1 MRLDEAMRTVVT
13 GGAGFIGT
21 NLVDRLLSIGHQVTV
36 IDDFSRGR
44 RANLTA
50 ASERAGNCLQVIE
63 ADIRDPDLT
72 GKLPAETEV
81 IFHLAAQID
90 VRKSVLEPQLDATVN
105 ILGTINIAQAAQA
118 IRARKIV
125 FSSSGGSI
133 YGAQNV
139 LPVSEKAALEP
150 LSPYAVSKVAGELY
164 LNAFSRLH
172 GLECTQ
178 LAFSNVYGPRQ
189 DPHGEAGVV
198 AIFAES
204 MLHGRPTKLFGD
216 AGNTRDYVFV
226 DDVVDA
232 LVLAGG
238 RAGNRQRFNIS
249 TGLETSDRNLH
260 TLIAKVVGV
269 ADSPR
274 YAPAR
279 VGDLR
284 RSALDATL
292 AAEVFSWKPTYSLAE
307 GIERTVASLRS

>member
-1 MRLDEAMRTVVT
+1 MRTVVT
-13 GGAGFIGT
+13 GGAGFIGS
-21 NLVDRLLSIGHQVTV
+21 NLVDRLLAIGHEVAV

-44 RANLTA
+44 WENLASA
-50 ASERAGNCLQVIE
+50 ASRAGNLLQVIE
-63 ADIRDPDLT
+63 ADICDSGIGGKFPT
-72 GKLPAETEV
+72 GTEV

-90 VRKSVLEPQLDATVN
+90 VRKSVLQPQFDASVN
-105 ILGTINIAQAAQA
+105 ILGTINIAEAACA
-118 IRARKIV
+118 AGVRKIV

-133 YGAQNV
+133 YGDQQD
-139 LPVSEKAALEP
+139 LPITETSSLTP

-172 GLECTQ
+172 EVECTQ

-204 MLHGRPTKLFGD
+204 MLHGRPTTLFGD
-216 AGNTRDYVFV
+216 GSNTRDYVYV
-226 DDVVDA
+226 EDVVDA

-238 RAGNRQRFNIS
+238 RTGNRQRLNIS
-249 TGLETSDRNLH
+249 TGIETSDRDLH
-260 TLIAKVVGV
+260 TMIAKVVGV
-269 ADSPR
+269 ADSPG

-292 AAEVFSWKPTYSLAE
+292 AAEVFSWKPAYGLPE

>member
-1 MRLDEAMRTVVT
+1 MRTVVT
-13 GGAGFIGT
+13 GGAGFIGS
-21 NLVDRLLSIGHQVTV
+21 NLVDRLLSIGHEVAV

-44 RANLTA
+44 WENLASAAN
-50 ASERAGNCLQVIE
+50 RPGNCLQVIE
-63 ADIRDPDLT
+63 ADICDT
-72 GKLPAETEV
+72 AIGSKFPAGTEV

-90 VRKSVLEPQLDATVN
+90 VRRSVLQPQLDASVN
-105 ILGTINIAQAAQA
+105 ILGTINIAEAACA
-118 IRARKIV
+118 VGARKIV

-133 YGAQNV
+133 YGDQQD
-139 LPVSEKAALEP
+139 LPISETTALEP

-172 GLECTQ
+172 ELDCTH

-198 AIFAES
+198 AIFSES
-204 MLHGRPTKLFGD
+204 MLQGRPTTLFGD
-216 AGNTRDYVFV
+216 GSNTRDYVFV

-232 LVLAGG
+232 LLLAAGTT
-238 RAGNRQRFNIS
+238 GNRQRLNIG
-249 TGLETSDRNLH
+249 TGIETSDRDLH

-269 ADSPR
+269 ADSPGF
-274 YAPAR
+274 APAR

-292 AAEVFSWKPTYSLAE
+292 AAEVFSWKPAYGLTE
-307 GIERTVASLRS
+307 GIERTVAALRS